1 MASVNDLFFVRKADK
16 YRGMVNYSDA
26 EYKATLQKLNSF
38 LDASS
43 PNLVRFLLNLW
54 NAQGK
59 AITYKELREAIIAGE
74 ISTEY
79 LEQWRQDYSRFV
91 RKYMQD
97 GWEKAIAEGVK
108 SQTARFPEFLF
119 DPMSEGVRNW
129 TQNRSAEFVTYVTDN
144 QIEGLR
150 AVINEAVNLEHM
162 TPDSLARVVR
172 PMVGLYA
179 DQTVANLK
187 YYQKLIENGVK
198 VERARDMS
206 IRYGARQ
213 HRYRAMMI
221 ARQEMSMAYNSGA
234 DYGVRQ
240 AQAKGY
246 MGETVKVWC
255 TSMTERRCP
264 TCKALEGAIVGME
277 EDFDFESKSRYRF
290 TKRHP
295 PAHIQCQCGVMYKE
309 IRPPQAFYG
318 D

>member
-97 GWEKAIAEGVK
+97 GWEKAIGEGVK

-187 YYQKLIENGVK
+187 YYQKLIDNGVK

-221 ARQEMSMAYNSGA
+221 ARTEMGQAYNQ
-234 DYGVRQ
+234 GVYEGTKQ
-240 AQAKGY
+240 AQKKGY
-246 MGETVKVWC
+246 MSDNVVKVWC

-264 TCKALEGAIVGME
+264 TCKALEGSIVALD
-277 EDFDFESKSRYRF
+277 EDYDINPKLSPSRSPTIR
-290 TKRHP
+290 RMP
-295 PAHIQCQCGVMYKE
+295 PAHPNCMCTVM
-309 IRPPQAFYG
+309 IR
-318 D
+318 DLSK